1 MNFQGLNGMKVA
13 VFGGTFDP
21 VHNGHV
27 GMARYLLSS
36 AAVDK
41 VCFLPA
47 YLPPHKAGKKR
58 ITAYEHR
65 RNMLNLILEDRM
77 EVSDLEQQRGGIS
90 YTFDTLTYL
99 TQERPED
106 EFFWMIGSDSLRQLH
121 TWHRAVELVDC
132 YSFLTYPRGGET
144 LPSAE
149 ELALHWQESSVLKLT
164 GNILHDAPLFPE
176 SSTAIRKKLLSGD
189 ADAVLSLL
197 PLAVSDYIKQNQ
209 LYTGE

>member
-1 MNFQGLNGMKVA
+1 MKIA

-36 AAVDK
+36 ATVDK

-58 ITAYEHR
+58 ITAYEYR

-77 EVSDLEQQRGGIS
+77 EVSDLEQKRGGIS

-121 TWHRAVELVDC
+121 TWHRAEELVDRF
-132 YSFLTYPRGGET
+132 SFLTYPRGGET
-144 LPSAE
+144 LPFAE
-149 ELALHWQESSVLKLT
+149 ELALHWCEPAVRKLT
-164 GNILHDAPLFPE
+164 GLILADAPLFPE
-176 SSTAIRKKLLSGD
+176 SSTMIRESLRCGNMC
-189 ADAVLSLL
+189 AAATLL
-197 PLAVSDYIKQNQ
+197 PPVILDYIKQNQ

>member
-36 AAVDK
+36 ATVDK

-106 EFFWMIGSDSLRQLH
+106 EFFWNSV
-121 TWHRAVELVDC
+121 AVIECPVTEDLLLLDFVDDNSGEGVALPRVLTAGELTEKM
-132 YSFLTYPRGGET
+132 L
-144 LPSAE
+144 AE
-149 ELALHWQESSVLKLT
+149 Q
-164 GNILHDAPLFPE
+164 
-176 SSTAIRKKLLSGD
+176 
-189 ADAVLSLL
+189 
-197 PLAVSDYIKQNQ
+197 VSDEYHIGFAIENVYVVFDGEGQ
-209 LYTGE
+209 LASIHRYYVTWQ